1 MRFHPSLLLLP
12 FLAVL
17 AWLAWPASDPA
28 PAQTPTAKA
37 DDVKSIIVPFVTKH
51 CIDCHGPKKKKADLA
66 LHVFTDSASIL
77 KARKTW
83 TAVLT
88 QLHAGEMPPSG
99 RPKPAH
105 EDVEKFVKA
114 VTGIFDRHD
123 ASAPRDPGRVTM
135 RRLNRTEYENT
146 IRDLVGVEFSG
157 DELPSDDVGF
167 GFDNI
172 GDVLTISPLHM
183 ERYLAAAENITTR
196 AIVVGPLPKL
206 QHRSQSAQFLEP
218 GGTFPAGKSRILTS
232 PKESLHTPFE
242 VSLPGQCEIAVKLT
256 PDQLGDEPVK
266 FALQVDGKDAK
277 TFETKLTDT
286 KQATYK
292 ASVTLP
298 KGEHRVAV
306 VFLNPFKEPKEEK
319 KDEKKEEKKG
329 EKKEEKKQRGIRVSS
344 LALDGPGDTRPESM
358 RMLLADT
365 EKLEGPAKTKFVL
378 KRFLDR
384 AYRRPATKE
393 ELDRVLV
400 VAEKGDGSIE
410 AKVQLAMQA
419 ILVSPKFLFRVELD
433 DRPKEKVSHPLDDY
447 ALASRLSYFVWNS
460 MPDQELFDLAAKK
473 TLHNAL
479 DAQVKR
485 MLHDPK
491 SSALVDNFAV
501 QWLQLRP
508 LASFAPDGKTFPR
521 FNDSLRRD
529 MLKETKLFIQAIVD
543 EDRSVLDLIDGKF
556 TFLNERLAVL
566 YGIADTNG
574 NPRYQKAVTKP
585 GRPIQGDEKFV
596 RVSLEPTVRGGI
608 LTQASI
614 LAVTSNPTRTSPV
627 KRGRWVLEQI
637 LGTPPPPPPP
647 DVPALDTG
655 KQTTGTLRQRME
667 QHRENVACAGCHAR
681 MDPIGF
687 AFENFNAIGEFRK
700 TDGTAPIDASGTLPG
715 GQTFN
720 GPADLQ
726 KILRGK
732 TELFGRCLTEK
743 MLTYALGRGLE
754 SYDKPAI
761 DGIVAALQKN
771 DFKFS
776 ILVASIA
783 QSDPFR
789 LRRGKDQE

>member
-1 MRFHPSLLLLP
+1 MRFHPTLLLLP
-12 FLAVL
+12 ILAIA

-28 PAQTPTAKA
+28 PAQSPAAKTDA
-37 DDVKSIIVPFVTKH
+37 SKTDDVKTIIVPFVTKH

-99 RPKPAH
+99 RTKPAH

-114 VTGIFDRHD
+114 VSGIFKRYD

-172 GDVLTISPLHM
+172 GDVLTLSPLHM
-183 ERYLAAAENITTR
+183 ERYLAAAEGIVSR
-196 AIVVGPLPKL
+196 ALIVGPLPKVP
-206 QHRSQSAQFLEP
+206 HREQAAQYLEP
-218 GGTFPAGKSRILTS
+218 GGNFPGGKPRILTS
-232 PKESLHTPFE
+232 YKKSLNTPYGL
-242 VSLPGQCEIAVKLT
+242 SLPGEFEVGVRLT

-266 FALQVDGKDAK
+266 FALQVDGKTVK
-277 TFETKLTDT
+277 TFETKLSDA

-292 ASVTLP
+292 APVTLP
-298 KGEHRVAV
+298 KGEHRIAV
-306 VFLNPFKEPKEEK
+306 VFLNDYKDP
-319 KDEKKEEKKG
+319 KDEKKL
-329 EKKEEKKQRGIRVSS
+329 RGIKVSS
-344 LALDGPGDTRPESM
+344 LQLDGPSDTRPESM
-358 RMLLADT
+358 RMLFAGT

-393 ELDRVLV
+393 ELDRILF
-400 VAEKGDGSIE
+400 VAEKEGSVE
-410 AKVQLAMQA
+410 GNVQLAMQA

-433 DRPKEKVSHPLDDY
+433 DRATDKKSHPIDDY
-447 ALASRLSYFVWNS
+447 ALASRLSYFLWNT
-460 MPDQELFDLAAKK
+460 MPDQTLFDLAQKK
-473 TLHNAL
+473 QLHKEIAP
-479 DAQVKR
+479 QVQR

-491 SSALVDNFAV
+491 AIALVDNFAV

-508 LASFAPDGKTFPR
+508 LANFSPDLKTFPR
-521 FNDSLRRD
+521 FDDSLRLD
-529 MLKETKLFIQAIVD
+529 MIKETKLFFKAIVD

-556 TFLNERLAVL
+556 TFLNQRLSNL
-566 YGIADTNG
+566 YGIKDTNG
-574 NPRYQKAVTKP
+574 NSQYEKAVTKP
-585 GRPIQGDEKFV
+585 GTLIRGDEKFV
-596 RVSLEPTVRGGI
+596 RVNLEPTIRGGI

-687 AFENFNAIGEFRK
+687 AFENFNAIGEYRK
-700 TDGTAPIDASGTLPG
+700 HEGKDLIDASGTLPG

-720 GPADLQ
+720 GPAELQ

-732 TELFGRCLTEK
+732 AELFGRCLTEK

-776 ILVASIA
+776 ILVTSIA

>member
-1 MRFHPSLLLLP
+1 MRFHPSLLLVP
-12 FLAVL
+12 ILAVA

-28 PAQTPTAKA
+28 PAQTPAAKS
-37 DDVKSIIVPFVTKH
+37 DDVKTIIVPFVTKN

-114 VTGIFDRHD
+114 VNGIFERYD

-135 RRLNRTEYENT
+135 RRLNRSEYENT

-183 ERYLAAAENITTR
+183 ERYLAAAEGIVSR
-196 AIVVGPLPKL
+196 ALLVGPLPKV
-206 QHRSQSAQFLEP
+206 QHREQAAQYLEP
-218 GGTFPAGKSRILTS
+218 GGRYPANKPRTLTS
-232 PKESLHTPFE
+232 GQRLFTPYGL
-242 VSLPGQCEIAVKLT
+242 SLPGEFEVGVRLT
-256 PDQLGDEPVK
+256 PEQVGDEPVK
-266 FALQVDGKDAK
+266 FALQVDGKNVK

-292 ASVTLP
+292 ATVTLP
-298 KGEHRVAV
+298 KGEHRIAV
-306 VFLNPFKEPKEEK
+306 VLLNEYKDP
-319 KDEKKEEKKG
+319 KDEKKL
-329 EKKEEKKQRGIRVSS
+329 RGIKVS
-344 LALDGPGDTRPESM
+344 ALQLNGPSDTRPESM
-358 RMLLADT
+358 RMLMAGT
-365 EKLEGPAKTKFVL
+365 EKLEAAAKAKFVL

-384 AYRRPATKE
+384 AYRRPASKE
-393 ELDRVLV
+393 ELDRVLAI
-400 VAEKGDGSIE
+400 AEKESSLE
-410 AKVQLAMQA
+410 AKVQLGMQA

-433 DRPKEKVSHPLDDY
+433 DRSTEKKSHPIDDY
-447 ALASRLSYFVWNS
+447 ALASRLSYFLWNT
-460 MPDQELFDLAAKK
+460 MPDQTLIDLAAKK
-473 TLHNAL
+473 QLRKELAP
-479 DAQVKR
+479 QVQR

-491 SSALVDNFAV
+491 ASALVDNFAV

-508 LASFAPDGKTFPR
+508 LANFSPDLKAFPR
-521 FNDSLRRD
+521 FDDSLRLD
-529 MLKETKLFIQAIVD
+529 MMKETKLFFKAIVD

-556 TFLNERLAVL
+556 TFLNQRLSNL
-566 YGIADTNG
+566 YGIKDTNG
-574 NPRYQKAVTKP
+574 NSQYEKAVTNP
-585 GRPIQGDEKFV
+585 GTPIRGDEKFV

-608 LTQASI
+608 LTQASV

-647 DVPALDTG
+647 DVPALDSG

-687 AFENFNAIGEFRK
+687 AFENFNAIGEYRK
-700 TDGTAPIDASGTLPG
+700 HEGKDLIDASGTLPG
-715 GQTFN
+715 GQTFK
-720 GPADLQ
+720 GPGELQ

-776 ILVASIA
+776 ILVTSIA

>member
-1 MRFHPSLLLLP
+1 M
-12 FLAVL
+12 
-17 AWLAWPASDPA
+17 
-28 PAQTPTAKA
+28 
-37 DDVKSIIVPFVTKH
+37 
-51 CIDCHGPKKKKADLA
+51 
-66 LHVFTDSASIL
+66 
-77 KARKTW
+77 
-83 TAVLT
+83 
-88 QLHAGEMPPSG
+88 
-99 RPKPAH
+99 
-105 EDVEKFVKA
+105 
-114 VTGIFDRHD
+114 
-123 ASAPRDPGRVTM
+123 
-135 RRLNRTEYENT
+135 
-146 IRDLVGVEFSG
+146 
-157 DELPSDDVGF
+157 
-167 GFDNI
+167 
-172 GDVLTISPLHM
+172 
-183 ERYLAAAENITTR
+183 
-196 AIVVGPLPKL
+196 
-206 QHRSQSAQFLEP
+206 
-218 GGTFPAGKSRILTS
+218 
-232 PKESLHTPFE
+232 
-242 VSLPGQCEIAVKLT
+242 
-256 PDQLGDEPVK
+256 
-266 FALQVDGKDAK
+266 
-277 TFETKLTDT
+277 
-286 KQATYK
+286 
-292 ASVTLP
+292 
-298 KGEHRVAV
+298 
-306 VFLNPFKEPKEEK
+306 
-319 KDEKKEEKKG
+319 
-329 EKKEEKKQRGIRVSS
+329 
-344 LALDGPGDTRPESM
+344 DTRPDTH
-358 RMLLADT
+358 RALLAAPD
-365 EKLEGPAKTKFVL
+365 KLDSAAKTRHVL

-384 AYRRPATKE
+384 AYRRPATAD
-393 ELDRVLV
+393 ELERVAKI
-400 VAEKGDGSIE
+400 AEKSTKGGDSWEGG
-410 AKVQLAMQA
+410 VQLAMQA

-433 DRPKEKVSHPLDDY
+433 DRATDKTSHPIDDF
-447 ALASRLSYFVWNS
+447 ALASRLSYFLWNS
-460 MPDQELFDLAAKK
+460 MPDQPLFDLAAKK
-473 TLHNAL
+473 TLHKEIA
-479 DAQVKR
+479 AQVKR

-491 SSALVDNFAV
+491 ASALVDNFAV

-508 LASFAPDGKTFPR
+508 LANFAPDGKTFPR
-521 FNDSLRRD
+521 FNDGLRRD
-529 MLKETKLFIQAIVD
+529 MVKETKLFIQAVVD

-596 RVSLEPTVRGGI
+596 RVDLEPTVRGGI
-608 LTQASI
+608 LTQASV

-720 GPADLQ
+720 GPAELQ

-776 ILVASIA
+776 LLVTSIA